1 MPKVADPDVEIS
13 ERSRV
18 ILHRYQEARDYGFTR
33 LEARLYAES
42 EIDCSE
48 LRKLIRAKVPPIW
61 GARILL

>member
-1 MPKVADPDVEIS
+1 MSTVETEVKIS

-42 EIDCSE
+42 EIDCSA
-48 LRKLIRAKVPPIW
+48 LRRLVKAKVPPLW